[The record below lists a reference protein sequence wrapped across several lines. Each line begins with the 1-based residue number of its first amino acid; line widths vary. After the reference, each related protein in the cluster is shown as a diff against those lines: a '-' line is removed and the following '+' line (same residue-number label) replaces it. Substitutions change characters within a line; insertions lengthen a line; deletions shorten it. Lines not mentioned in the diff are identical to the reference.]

1 MIENESSI
9 ISMTG
14 YGRGEIE
21 IEGIRIITEAR
32 SVNHRFLEVV
42 VRLPQG
48 WILLEEQIRKLV
60 QQVVRRG
67 RVDVFV
73 SVEGKQ
79 TSNKRVAVD
88 WEVVN
93 SFLQASKQ
101 IEERLGVP
109 ANLTVADL
117 IHKPECWIIEETKEE
132 GEHLKQAIT
141 DAVEQACFNLKEMR
155 VQEGNHLAM
164 DLQKRI
170 GYLLETIAEIK
181 ELAPIVE
188 QQIRQRLISKLDD
201 LLSGREV
208 DQDRILTEV
217 AIYADKADIT
227 EECIRLESHAQQF
240 ILALQA
246 DEPVG
251 RRLEFL
257 IQEMN
262 REINT
267 IGSKA
272 NQQNIPALVVLAKSE
287 LEKMKEQVQNIE

>member
-1 MIENESSI
+1 MIEKKSSI

-21 IEGIRIITEAR
+21 IEGIRIVTEVR

-73 SVEGKQ
+73 SVEGNQ
-79 TSNKRVAVD
+79 SSNKRIDVD

-93 SFLQASKQ
+93 SFLQASQQ
-101 IEERLGVP
+101 IEDRLGIS

-117 IHKPECWIIEETKEE
+117 IHKPECWIVEETKEE
-132 GEHLKQAIT
+132 GEHVKQAIT
-141 DAVEQACFNLKEMR
+141 DAVEQACHNLKEMR
-155 VQEGNHLAM
+155 VQEGIHLAT
-164 DLQKRI
+164 DLYKRVD
-170 GYLLETIAEIK
+170 YLLEIVAEIK
-181 ELAPIVE
+181 ELAPLVE
-188 QQIRQRLISKLDD
+188 QQIRQRISSKLDD
-201 LLSGREV
+201 MLGGREV
-208 DQDRILTEV
+208 DQDRLLTEV

-227 EECIRLESHAQQF
+227 EECTRLESHVQQF
-240 ILALQA
+240 TLALQA
-246 DEPVG
+246 NEPVG

-272 NQQNIPALVVLAKSE
+272 NQQTISSLVVSAKSE